1 MSQDKEEQENGGE
14 HPRVFI
20 WFSRS
25 IYRASLYSR
34 HRPLSKSKDHLYN
47 STKALARNRSCKIV
61 GKIYLT
67 FCRAHK
73 DGYFSCR
80 SFGDIYL
87 VAISLFSWG
96 SEYNWNRQCVFSL
109 VA

>member
-1 MSQDKEEQENGGE
+1 MEG
-14 HPRVFI
+14 
-20 WFSRS
+20 S
-25 IYRASLYSR
+25 ILASSSGFPEVSTVR
-34 HRPLSKSKDHLYN
+34 HYIPDIGLSLKAKIIFTKII